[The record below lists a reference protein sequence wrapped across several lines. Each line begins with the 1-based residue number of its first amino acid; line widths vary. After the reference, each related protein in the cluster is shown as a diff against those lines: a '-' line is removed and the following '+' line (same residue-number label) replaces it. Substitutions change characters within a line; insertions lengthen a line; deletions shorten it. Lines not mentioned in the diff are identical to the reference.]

1 MFSSSTCMQGQSWC
15 IGGDSNA
22 STIAS
27 FLRFYT
33 PDIQGASLGTH
44 LASVLTHCL
53 TFYIAAS
60 FFDYSSFTLFFP
72 RQDPIYLHT
81 YVLPPL
87 PLPLPHT
94 HCVQLCYGLFCP
106 PFQYEPS
113 KDVFNAAQS
122 GAMIPNLVD
131 HEFDYLYREVRDVSL
146 CSIAVRLL

>member
-1 MFSSSTCMQGQSWC
+1 MCDASSCVDIRGMFSSSTCMQGQSWC

-81 YVLPPL
+81 YVLPP
-87 PLPLPHT
+87 PPPPPPPHT
-94 HCVQLCYGLFCP
+94 LCPALLWVILSSLSIRTIQGCI
-106 PFQYEPS
+106 QCSS
-113 KDVFNAAQS
+113 KWGYDTKL
-122 GAMIPNLVD
+122 G
-131 HEFDYLYREVRDVSL
+131 
-146 CSIAVRLL
+146 

>member
-1 MFSSSTCMQGQSWC
+1 MQGQSWC

-33 PDIQGASLGTH
+33 PDIQGASLGSHIGEVRASLIHSFNGILELTPFVYF
-44 LASVLTHCL
+44 SVLVFPIIL
-53 TFYIAAS
+53 KL
-60 FFDYSSFTLFFP
+60 SST
-72 RQDPIYLHT
+72 
-81 YVLPPL
+81 PP
-87 PLPLPHT
+87 PPPPNT
-94 HCVQLCYGLFCP
+94 QCIQLCYGLICP

-122 GAMIPNLVD
+122 GAMIPDVVA

-146 CSIAVRLL
+146 QSCNKGCCNCV

>member
-1 MFSSSTCMQGQSWC
+1 MSVCPCMSEALCMPMLSVWASLNKLSCTLLVTESASSSSW
-15 IGGDSNA
+15 GGSP
-22 STIAS
+22 TR
-27 FLRFYT
+27 FLTRNT
-33 PDIQGASLGTH
+33 
-44 LASVLTHCL
+44 CL
-53 TFYIAAS
+53 TIPPSPCSSPGKTLYTYI
-60 FFDYSSFTLFFP
+60 
-72 RQDPIYLHT
+72 RT
-81 YVLPPL
+81 YFPPL

>member
-44 LASVLTHCL
+44 LASVLTHCF
-53 TFYIAAS
+53 TFYITA
-60 FFDYSSFTLFFP
+60 FFLTIPSSPCSSPDKPLHIYICTTFF
-72 RQDPIYLHT
+72 
-81 YVLPPL
+81 LPP
-87 PLPLPHT
+87 PP

-113 KDVFNAAQS
+113 KDVFDAAQS
-122 GAMIPNLVD
+122 GAMMPNLVD
-131 HEFDYLYREVRDVSL
+131 HEFDYLYREVRDVSM
-146 CSIAVRLL
+146 CSIAVGLP